1 MEYTLMHKN
10 RAVAELIIDETYG
23 TITKISEI
31 YCQEHIPLGV
41 PIRDGRPDKKALYD
55 WWAGRS
61 IPASRSGLR
70 EALAIMRIS
79 SPNYLLTKCFGLSLS
94 DQYWVRPALKSIEWE
109 DVNFFANSFSEDVGN
124 ALFGRAPEGGDLNL
138 MSPDDT
144 TDGWLKKKWV
154 AEDEKRLL
162 LKGGSDPFYQ
172 EPLNEV
178 IASRI
183 MKRLAIPHVQYDLT
197 WDGDQPLST
206 CEDFITADTDLI
218 SAWYIRET
226 GKKPGHLSEYQHLL
240 ACCEALGI
248 PDAKESLNQMLTL
261 DFLIVNADRH
271 FNNFG
276 AVRNAE
282 TLEWLGMAPIYDSGT
297 SLWYDQLPQLIRPRG
312 DQASKPFRS
321 KHAEQ
326 IKLVTDFKWLD
337 LAALDGI
344 DEECAEILQ
353 QSQYIDEAR
362 RDILCFSLQNRVKML
377 EEVVR
382 VIR

>member
-10 RAVAELIIDETYG
+10 IAVVELVIDETISA
-23 TITKISEI
+23 ITKIGDVHH
-31 YCQEHIPLGV
+31 QEHLPIGV
-41 PIRDGRPDKKALYD
+41 PVRDSRPDRKSLND
-55 WWAGRS
+55 WWIGRS

-70 EALAIMRIS
+70 DALAALRIS
-79 SPNYLLTKCFGLSLS
+79 SPQFLLTKCFGLSLS

-109 DVNFFANSFSEDVGN
+109 DVNFFDNSFSEDVGN
-124 ALFGRAPEGGDLNL
+124 ALFGRAPEGGDLDL
-138 MSPDDT
+138 MSPDNT
-144 TDGWLKKKWV
+144 SDGWLKKKWV
-154 AEDEKRLL
+154 VANKKRLL
-162 LKGGSDPFYQ
+162 LKGGSNPYFQ

-197 WDGDQPLST
+197 WDGDQPLSA

-218 SAWYIRET
+218 SAWYIKESA
-226 GKKPGHLSEYQHLL
+226 KKPEHLSGYQHLL

-248 PDAKESLNQMLTL
+248 PKAKDSLNQMLTL
-261 DFLIVNADRH
+261 DYLIVNADRH

-282 TLEWLGMAPIYDSGT
+282 SLEWLGMAPIYDSGT
-297 SLWYDQLPQLIRPRG
+297 SLWYDQLPQMIRPRG

-337 LAALDGI
+337 LAALDGV
-344 DEECAEILQ
+344 DEECAEILK
-353 QSQYIDEAR
+353 QSQYIDDAR

-377 EEVVR
+377 EEI
-382 VIR
+382 IRIAR